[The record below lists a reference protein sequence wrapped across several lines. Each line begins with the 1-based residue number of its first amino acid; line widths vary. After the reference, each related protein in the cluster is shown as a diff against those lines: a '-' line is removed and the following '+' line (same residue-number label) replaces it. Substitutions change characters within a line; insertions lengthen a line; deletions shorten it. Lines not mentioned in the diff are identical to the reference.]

1 MLPTVSIVG
10 RPNVG
15 KSTLFNRIV
24 GQRQAIVD
32 DTPGVTRDRH
42 YGEALWNGKDFTV
55 IDTGGYLKSDN
66 EVVSKGVREQVE
78 IAVSQSDVIIFV
90 VDAKQGE
97 TELDQDVADRLRRQE
112 KPVILAVNKADNQE
126 LFWTAQEFYRL
137 GFEELY
143 AVSSLNGTGSGD
155 LMDAV
160 VSYLPETTEEPED
173 EDPRIAFVGR
183 PNVGKSSL
191 LNSLVK
197 DERSIVTDIPGT
209 TRDAI
214 NSKLIHKD
222 QSLTLVDTA
231 GLRRKTRVKENIEF
245 YSSVRTSKSI
255 RECDVAVLL
264 IDAWQGLEKQDIK
277 ILKEAEQF
285 NKGLIIALNKWDLI
299 EKETNTEREF
309 RKAVYEM
316 IPDLQYVP
324 VVTISA
330 QTGQRVGKVLDLCL
344 EVISERSKKISTGK
358 LNQFLEDLISERPL
372 PMSGRRQ
379 LHINYV
385 TQVKSKPPVFI
396 FFMNKPSELPANYR
410 RFIYNKLRDTF
421 GFKGVPL
428 TLSFREKN

>member
-15 KSTLFNRIV
+15 KSTLFNRII

-55 IDTGGYLKSDN
+55 IDTGGYLKSDD

-78 IAVSQSDVIIFV
+78 IAVNQSDVIIFV

-97 TELDQDVADRLRRQE
+97 TELDQDVASRLRRQQ

-126 LFWTAQEFYRL
+126 LIWTAQEFYRL

-160 VSYLPETTEEPED
+160 VSHLPETTEEPED
-173 EDPRIAFVGR
+173 KDPRIAFIGR

-197 DERSIVTDIPGT
+197 NDRSIVTDIPGT

-245 YSSVRTSKSI
+245 YSTVRTSKSI

-264 IDAWQGLEKQDIK
+264 IDAEEGLEKQDIK
-277 ILKEAEQF
+277 ILKEAEKF
-285 NKGLIIALNKWDLI
+285 NKGLVIALNKWDLI
-299 EKETNTEREF
+299 EKSTNTEREF

-324 VVTISA
+324 IVTISA
-330 QTGQRVGKVLDLCL
+330 HTGQRVGKVLDLCL
-344 EVISERSKKISTGK
+344 EVISERSKKISTHK
-358 LNQFLEDLISERPL
+358 LNQFVEDMVSERPL
-372 PMSGRRQ
+372 PMSGRRE
-379 LHINYV
+379 LHINYA
-385 TQVKSKPPVFI
+385 TQVKTKPPVFI

-410 RFIYNKLRDTF
+410 RFIYNRLRDTF

-428 TLSFREKN
+428 TLTFREKN